1 MKTTDLDELKTTP
14 KVKNYDLKVLK
25 AKSNS
30 ILPLAMKAMEDF
42 MLSDKESL
50 KDKASMGFKIVNQHI
65 VLLDKEEKLEFIK
78 LNKSNLVLKNNMLL
92 QKSLADDGSDYKKMV
107 NIEPKMDLDIYGDF
121 GEIDFSKPIS

>member
-25 AKSNS
+25 AKSNA

-42 MLSDKESL
+42 MLSEKETL
-50 KDKASMGFKIVNQHI
+50 KDKASMGFKIINQHI

-92 QKSLADDGSDYKKMV
+92 QKSLADDGSDYKKAIV
-107 NIEPKMDLDIYGDF
+107 TDESPELDLGWNFIEQGDQTF
-121 GEIDFSKPIS
+121 N

>member
-25 AKSNS
+25 AKSNA

-42 MLSDKESL
+42 MLSEKETL
-50 KDKASMGFKIVNQHI
+50 KDKAAMGFKIINQHI

-92 QKSLADDGSDYKKMV
+92 QKSLADDGSDYKKAIV
-107 NIEPKMDLDIYGDF
+107 TDESPELDLGWNFIEQGDQTF
-121 GEIDFSKPIS
+121 N